1 MMLIASCVWR
11 GATLNAHTDLL
22 ERRAFSTVLVSVT
35 ANPTAPAPTTSI
47 AIPPVQIAVPISQP
61 MCRAQANL
69 GSVPQNLTITDGQ
82 VSPNSLLYRIRQM
95 VCNGTCS
102 VPQGVPPSDVAIVA
116 HNGCEISIGVTN
128 TLEAWIA
135 STFPPVGVEQQEC
148 WNSTQSIIEQCVQN
162 QANTGWWNG
171 DHIYQFYQ
179 AGFRPLNDPGSI
191 HVSSFSSSIT
201 AILTSTIP
209 SKAASSSSTSQPTSH
224 SQTVASLLY
233 PVQTSSDGTSTGTT
247 STAITSATIIS
258 SSPPESKS
266 HSGARSLSG
275 GSSFTVAVFCILNLM
290 VVDLVVF

>member
-1 MMLIASCVWR
+1 MQKPLVQMMLIASCVWR

-22 ERRAFSTVLVSVT
+22 ERRAFSTILVSVT
-35 ANPTAPAPTTSI
+35 PNPTAPAPTTSI

-61 MCRAQANL
+61 NCRAQANL
-69 GSVPQNLTITDGQ
+69 GSVPQNLTTTDGQ

-171 DHIYQFYQ
+171 YADLEH
-179 AGFRPLNDPGSI
+179 
-191 HVSSFSSSIT
+191 
-201 AILTSTIP
+201 LTV
-209 SKAASSSSTSQPTSH
+209 H
-224 SQTVASLLY
+224 SQTTAPNGSGLTLKQRPYIPILSGRLQASQRPGLNTCIILFIFHHCNLDIDDPIESGKFFVY
-233 PVQTSSDGTSTGTT
+233 K
-247 STAITSATIIS
+247 SANKSFANRCIPFIS
-258 SSPPESKS
+258 S
-266 HSGARSLSG
+266 
-275 GSSFTVAVFCILNLM
+275 TDV
-290 VVDLVVF
+290 